1 MVAATPIAR
10 LRGLL
15 GRDGLPEGH
24 GLLIRPTW
32 SVHTAFM
39 RFPIDVVFLD
49 RNMRVLQVT
58 ENLAPWR
65 AASRRGARSVLELPA
80 GECARVGLAAGD
92 QLESFP
98 PRDPEPTVRR
108 RLAVALTSTLAVVLA
123 IVCLVVYGNGSSGLI
138 AAAVCVVLVRL
149 SFLDATT
156 RRLPNRI
163 VLPAAAATLA
173 LRLLTSP
180 GQWPVWVG
188 ASLGGAA
195 LLLVVALA
203 RPGGLGM
210 GDVKLM
216 LLLGAALGVGVV
228 AALVLATG
236 AAAVAGLAVIARH
249 GWAGRS
255 RTIPLGPFLAFGVV
269 IVLIAS
275 PVH

>member
-1 MVAATPIAR
+1 VADTPIAR

-15 GRDGLPEGH
+15 GRDGLAKGH

-49 RNMRVLQVT
+49 RNMRVLEVT

-65 AASRRGARSVLELPA
+65 AASRRGARAVLELPA
-80 GECARVGLAAGD
+80 GECARVGLVAGD
-92 QLESFP
+92 QLESLP
-98 PRDPEPTVRR
+98 PQDPEPTVRR
-108 RLAVALTSTLAVVLA
+108 RLAVALSSALAVVLA
-123 IVCLVVYGNGSSGLI
+123 LICLAVYGSGSSGLI

-163 VLPAAAATLA
+163 VLPAAAATLVA
-173 LRLLTSP
+173 RLLTSP
-180 GQWPVWVG
+180 GHWPVWLG
-188 ASLGGAA
+188 ASFGGAA
-195 LLLVVALA
+195 LLLIVALA

-216 LLLGAALGVGVV
+216 LLLGAALGAGVV
-228 AALVLATG
+228 PALVLATC

-249 GWAGRS
+249 GWTGRS

-269 IVLIAS
+269 VVLIAS

>member
-1 MVAATPIAR
+1 
-10 LRGLL
+10 LL
-15 GRDGLPEGH
+15 GRDGLPKGH

-49 RNMRVLQVT
+49 RNTRVLEVT

-65 AASRRGARSVLELPA
+65 AASCRGARSVLELPA
-80 GECARVGLAAGD
+80 GECARVGLVAGD
-92 QLESFP
+92 RLESFP
-98 PRDPEPTVRR
+98 PLDPEPTVRR
-108 RLAVALTSTLAVVLA
+108 RLAVALTSALAVVLA
-123 IVCLVVYGNGSSGLI
+123 LVCLAVYGNGSSGLI

-173 LRLLTSP
+173 LRLLTAP
-180 GQWPVWVG
+180 GEWPVWVG

-195 LLLVVALA
+195 LLLIVALA

-216 LLLGAALGVGVV
+216 LLLGAALGAGVV
-228 AALVLATG
+228 PALLLATC
-236 AAAVAGLAVIARH
+236 AAAVAAVAVIARH

-269 IVLIAS
+269 VVLIAS

>member
-1 MVAATPIAR
+1 VAATPLAR

-15 GRDGLPEGH
+15 GRDRLEEGQ

-49 RNMRVLQVT
+49 RNLRVLEVV
-58 ENLAPWR
+58 ERLAPWR

-80 GECARVGLAAGD
+80 GACARTGLVAGD
-92 QLESFP
+92 RLESFP
-98 PRDPEPTVRR
+98 PLEPEPTLGRK
-108 RLAVALTSTLAVVLA
+108 LAVALTWVLAVVLA
-123 IVCLVVYGNGSSGLI
+123 LVCLGVYGGGSAGLI
-138 AAAVCVVLVRL
+138 AAAVCAVLVRL

-173 LRLLTSP
+173 LRLLTAP
-180 GQWPVWVG
+180 GEWPGWLG

-203 RPGGLGM
+203 RPGGLGL

-216 LLLGAALGVGVV
+216 LLLGAALGAGLVPALLLATV
-228 AALVLATG
+228 AAAL
-236 AAAVAGLAVIARH
+236 AGLAVIARH

-269 IVLIAS
+269 VVLIAA